1 MAEMEQLVTMC
12 NSLKEALDSISDA
25 DVSNDLPDLPQI
37 IVVGGQSSG
46 KSSVLENIVGRSC
59 LPRGSG
65 IVTRRRAPRP
75 AADPAAQA
83 DPDACCTA
91 PAGRS

>member
-65 IVTRRRAPRP
+65 KDTCAPPERLSRAVRV
-75 AADPAAQA
+75 ANRESANAL
-83 DPDACCTA
+83 
-91 PAGRS
+91 